1 MIAINLIRRGTLIP
15 ASAVLAGLALAW
27 ACGDDS
33 FTAPTVAEPES
44 VVLSPAEV
52 RLATP
57 GSTTQLTVQVL
68 DRNGQPITGAAVR
81 WSSGSSAV
89 ATVDST
95 GLATAVADGT
105 ATVTATVGGVTG
117 TATITV
123 IMAATDSA
131 ATDRAA
137 LAALYEA
144 TDGPNWVNNENWLTD
159 APLGE
164 WFGVTTNHEGRVVAL
179 EMGYD
184 DWDADQWISNNVSGP
199 IPPELGSLT
208 RLEHLQFF
216 DNKLT
221 GAIPPE
227 LGNLANLTTL
237 DFASN
242 DVSGSIPPE
251 IASLAKLTSLN
262 LGGNSLSGSIPAELG
277 GLVNLTSLSLWEN
290 ELTGPIPVELGG
302 LVNLTDLNLSGNAL
316 TGPIPV
322 ELGGLA
328 NLESLDLSRN
338 LLTGPIP
345 AELGGLVHLTDLN
358 LSGNVLTGPVP
369 VELGGLANLESL
381 DLSRNALTGPIPQEL
396 ARLASVETLRLSRN
410 HLTGEIPPQ
419 FGNLASLRYLSLGG
433 NELKGRIPPQLGSLT
448 SLERLYLYSNEL
460 TGEIPPQLGNL
471 ASLSYLSLSR
481 NQLQGR
487 IPPQLSRLTS
497 LERLFLYSNELTGEI
512 PQSFLG
518 FRRLVVFRVERNT
531 GLCVPGSSAFA
542 TWLESVTYHRVG
554 RADFCN
560 AADISALTT
569 LYGVTGG
576 RRWTDSEGWTS
587 ELPVE
592 EWYGVT
598 ADSLGR
604 VTELDLRGNGLF
616 GRLSARLSELTRMTA
631 LRIGDNSDL
640 SGRLPASLA
649 RLDLLQALEYAGTGL
664 CVPAEVSFQDWLAG
678 IPSHAGTGTE
688 CGSLSDRDILVL
700 LYEATDGPNWA
711 YNENWLTDAPLGEW
725 HGVDVNEEGAV
736 IGLILTENGLT
747 GTIPPEIGKLSN
759 LTHLELWTNS
769 LSGPIPPALGILSSL
784 RVLELDFNEL
794 TSIPPELGNLT
805 HLEHL
810 SLQVNDLTGSI
821 PPELGNDLTGAIPPE
836 LGNLSNLT
844 SLSLM
849 ANDLTGSIPPWLG
862 DLPDLDWL
870 WLSSNGLTGPI
881 PPELGNLSELGFLR
895 LDDNQLT
902 GSIPP
907 ELGKLASLTELGLGD
922 NGLTGAIPPELG
934 GLADLTGLY
943 LYDNEGLAGPL
954 PSRLTELRSLENLHA
969 GGTDLCAP
977 SDPVFLAWLEGVSS
991 RVRRC
996 DPVAAY
1002 VTQAVQSLD
1011 HPVPLV
1017 AGEEGLLR
1025 VFVTAANPGGA
1036 TLPPVAA
1043 RFYLNGVEAHVVEMA
1058 PTSVPIPAEVT
1069 EGSLAATANAPV
1081 PGEVV
1086 QPGLEMVIEVDP
1098 EGTLDPAL
1106 GVAKR
1111 LPAEGRLK
1119 VDVRTMPLFDL
1130 TVVPFLWSEDPDS
1143 TLIEQVAGM
1152 AAEQGDHE
1160 LLRQTADLMPVA
1172 EMRVSAH
1179 APVVTSSNSG
1189 YRVLHET
1196 AAIRA
1201 MEGGTG
1207 HYMGMLPRFSDV
1219 GGVAHLGERSS
1230 ASSTSSPTIV
1240 HELGHN
1246 FSLRHAPCGR
1256 PALVDPGFSDPNGR
1270 IGTWGYAVRDLLV
1283 ESGFPKGELVSPR
1296 VPDLMSYCGD
1306 PEWISD
1312 YHFTN
1317 ALRFRLS
1324 DEGSARAAMV
1334 AAPAKSL
1341 LLWGGVN
1348 ADGELFLEPAFVVD
1362 APAALPDA
1370 AGGYEV
1376 AGRTADSRELFSL
1389 PFAMT
1394 PMADGEGRASF
1405 VFLLPV
1411 RPGWVGNLAEITLSG
1426 PDGSV
1431 ALNGG
1436 TDRPTVILRDGRSGT
1451 IRGILRDQA
1460 STAAAADAGLGSL
1473 GPGAG
1478 LRVLFSRGVPDSAA
1492 WR

>member
-1 MIAINLIRRGTLIP
+1 
-15 ASAVLAGLALAW
+15 
-27 ACGDDS
+27 
-33 FTAPTVAEPES
+33 
-44 VVLSPAEV
+44 
-52 RLATP
+52 
-57 GSTTQLTVQVL
+57 
-68 DRNGQPITGAAVR
+68 
-81 WSSGSSAV
+81 
-89 ATVDST
+89 
-95 GLATAVADGT
+95 
-105 ATVTATVGGVTG
+105 
-117 TATITV
+117 
-123 IMAATDSA
+123 
-131 ATDRAA
+131 
-137 LAALYEA
+137 
-144 TDGPNWVNNENWLTD
+144 
-159 APLGE
+159 
-164 WFGVTTNHEGRVVAL
+164 
-179 EMGYD
+179 
-184 DWDADQWISNNVSGP
+184 
-199 IPPELGSLT
+199 
-208 RLEHLQFF
+208 
-216 DNKLT
+216 
-221 GAIPPE
+221 
-227 LGNLANLTTL
+227 
-237 DFASN
+237 
-242 DVSGSIPPE
+242 
-251 IASLAKLTSLN
+251 
-262 LGGNSLSGSIPAELG
+262 
-277 GLVNLTSLSLWEN
+277 
-290 ELTGPIPVELGG
+290 
-302 LVNLTDLNLSGNAL
+302 
-316 TGPIPV
+316 
-322 ELGGLA
+322 
-328 NLESLDLSRN
+328 LESLN
-338 LLTGPIP
+338 
-345 AELGGLVHLTDLN
+345 
-358 LSGNVLTGPVP
+358 
-369 VELGGLANLESL
+369 
-381 DLSRNALTGPIPQEL
+381 LSRNALTGPIPQEL
-396 ARLASVETLRLSRN
+396 ARLASLETLRLNRN

-433 NELKGRIPPQLGSLT
+433 NELKGRIPPELGRLT
-448 SLERLYLYSNEL
+448 NLERLFLFSNDL

-518 FRRLVVFRVERNT
+518 FGQLVVFRVERNP

-542 TWLESVTYHRVG
+542 TWLESVTSHRVG

-560 AADISALTT
+560 ATDISALTSF
-569 LYGVTGG
+569 YGATGG
-576 RRWTDSEGWTS
+576 RAGLWTDSEGWAGD
-587 ELPVE
+587 LPVE

-604 VTELDLRGNGLF
+604 VTELDLRGNALF
-616 GRLSARLSELTRMTA
+616 GHLSARLSELTRMTA

-640 SGRLPASLA
+640 SGRLPASLT

-664 CVPAEVSFQDWLAG
+664 CVPAEVSFQGWLAG
-678 IPSHAGTGTE
+678 ISSHEGTGTE
-688 CGSLSDRDILVL
+688 CGSLSDRDILVV
-700 LYEATDGPNWA
+700 LYDAMDGPNWA
-711 YNENWLTDAPLGEW
+711 YSENWLTDAPLGEW
-725 HGVDVNEEGAV
+725 HGVDVDAEGAV
-736 IGLILTENGLT
+736 VGLILTENGLT
-747 GTIPPEIGKLSN
+747 GTIPPEIGRLSN
-759 LTHLELWTNS
+759 LEHLEMWTNN
-769 LSGPIPPALGILSSL
+769 LSGPIPPELGILSSL
-784 RVLELDFNEL
+784 RVLVLDFNEL

-810 SLQVNDLTGSI
+810 NLQANNLTGS
-821 PPELGNDLTGAIPPE
+821 IPPE

-844 SLSLM
+844 SLSLASNDLTGSIPPELGNLSNLTSLSLE
-849 ANDLTGSIPPWLG
+849 ANDLTGSIPPWLA
-862 DLPDLDWL
+862 DLPYLVWL

-881 PPELGNLSELGFLR
+881 PPELGNLSQLGFLR

-922 NGLTGAIPPELG
+922 NVLTGAIPPELG

-943 LYDNEGLAGPL
+943 LYDNEGLAGTL
-954 PSRLTELRSLENLHA
+954 PSHLTELRSLENLHA

-996 DPVAAY
+996 DPVAAH

-1036 TLPPVAA
+1036 TLPPVVA
-1043 RFYLNGVEAHVVEMA
+1043 RFYLNGVEAYVVEMA
-1058 PTSVPIPAEVT
+1058 PTSVPIPAEIT

-1098 EGTLDPAL
+1098 EGALDPAL
-1106 GVAKR
+1106 GVEKR

-1152 AAEQGDHE
+1152 AAEEGDHE

-1189 YRVLHET
+1189 YHVLHET
-1196 AAIRA
+1196 EVIRA

-1219 GGVAHLGERSS
+1219 GGVAYLGHRSS
-1230 ASSTSSPTIV
+1230 ASSTWSPTIV

-1256 PALVDPGFSDPNGR
+1256 PAQLDPRFSDPNGR

-1312 YHFTN
+1312 YHFTK
-1317 ALRFRLS
+1317 ALDFRLS
-1324 DEGSARAAMV
+1324 DEGSAHAAMV

-1370 AGGYEV
+1370 AGEYEV
-1376 AGRTADSRELFSL
+1376 AGRTADGRELFSL
-1389 PFAMT
+1389 PFGMM

-1411 RPGWVGNLAEITLSG
+1411 RPGWVGNLAEITLSD
-1426 PDGSV
+1426 PDGFV

-1436 TDRPTVILRDGRSGT
+1436 TDRPTLILRDGRSGT

-1478 LRVLFSRGVPDSAA
+1478 LRVLLSRGVPDSAA

>member
-1 MIAINLIRRGTLIP
+1 MNGKQHFIVL
-15 ASAVLAGLALAW
+15 SATMATVAW
-27 ACGDDS
+27 AAACGDGGTEPPAPPPDPPRATTVTVS
-33 FTAPTVAEPES
+33 PATTALNALGATEQ
-44 VVLSPAEV
+44 LTAEV
-52 RLATP
+52 RD
-57 GSTTQLTVQVL
+57 Q
-68 DRNGQPITGAAVR
+68 NGQVIAGASVTWASSSAAVAPV
-81 WSSGSSAV
+81 SASGLVTAAGNGT
-89 ATVDST
+89 ATIT
-95 GLATAVADGT
+95 ATAGGVSGT
-105 ATVTATVGGVTG
+105 ATVT
-117 TATITV
+117 
-123 IMAATDSA
+123 MARQASGSTE
-131 ATDRAA
+131 TDRAV
-137 LAALYEA
+137 LVALYEA
-144 TDGPNWVNNENWLTD
+144 TDGPNWVNSENWLTD
-159 APLGE
+159 APLYD
-164 WFGVTTNHEGRVVAL
+164 WFGVTTNGEGRVVHL
-179 EMGYD
+179 EMTY
-184 DWDADQWISNNVSGP
+184 WDEDATQWITNNVSGP
-199 IPPELGSLT
+199 IPPELGELT
-208 RLEHLQFF
+208 SLEHMQFY
-216 DNKLT
+216 DNNLT
-221 GAIPPE
+221 GEIPSE
-227 LGNLANLTTL
+227 LGKLANLTTL
-237 DFASN
+237 DFSAN
-242 DVSGSIPPE
+242 DLSGSIPPQLGKL
-251 IASLAKLTSLN
+251 ASLTELS
-262 LGGNSLSGSIPAELG
+262 LGGNDLSGPIPPELG
-277 GLVNLTSLSLWEN
+277 GLVNLTLLWLRSN
-290 ELTGPIPVELGG
+290 
-302 LVNLTDLNLSGNAL
+302 N
-316 TGPIPV
+316 
-322 ELGGLA
+322 
-328 NLESLDLSRN
+328 
-338 LLTGPIP
+338 LTGPIP

-396 ARLASVETLRLSRN
+396 ARLASVETLTLSRN

-419 FGNLASLRYLSLGG
+419 FGDLASLRYLSLGG
-433 NELKGRIPPQLGSLT
+433 NELKGRIPPQLGNLA

-471 ASLSYLSLSR
+471 ASLWYLSLSR

-518 FRRLVVFRVERNT
+518 FSRLVVFRVEQNP

-542 TWLESVTYHRVG
+542 TWLDSVTYHRVG

-587 ELPVE
+587 DLPVE

-604 VTELDLRGNGLF
+604 VTELDLPGNGLF
-616 GRLSARLSELTRMTA
+616 GRLSARLGELTRMTA

-725 HGVDVNEEGAV
+725 HGVDVDGEGAV
-736 IGLILTENGLT
+736 IGLTLTENGLT

-759 LTHLELWTNS
+759 LTHLELWTNN

-784 RVLELDFNEL
+784 RVLGLDFNEL

-821 PPELGNDLTGAIPPE
+821 PPELGNLSNLIGLSLASNDLTGSIPPE

-844 SLSLM
+844 SLSLE

-881 PPELGNLSELGFLR
+881 PPGLGNLSELGFLR

-954 PSRLTELRSLENLHA
+954 PSSLTKLRSLENLHA

-977 SDPVFLAWLEGVSS
+977 SDSVFIAWLEGVSS

-1025 VFVTAANPGGA
+1025 VFVTAANPGEA

-1069 EGSLAATANAPV
+1069 EGILAATANAPV

-1152 AAEQGDHE
+1152 AAEEGDHE

-1219 GGVAHLGERSS
+1219 GGVAHLGGRSS
-1230 ASSTSSPTIV
+1230 ASNTRSPTIV

-1246 FSLRHAPCGR
+1246 FSLWHAPCGR
-1256 PALVDPGFSDPNGR
+1256 PPALVDPGFSDPNGR
-1270 IGTWGYAVRDLLV
+1270 IGTWGYAVRDLQV

-1296 VPDLMSYCGD
+1296 VPDLMSYCGY

-1389 PFAMT
+1389 PIAMT

-1436 TDRPTVILRDGRSGT
+1436 TDRPTVILLDGRSGT

-1473 GPGAG
+1473 GPDAG